1 MTRVPSEQTMEAM
14 RETIVETGRA
24 VEDKLGRLAVK
35 LTIVDSEDD
44 AAEWDL
50 RLLLSIAQA
59 E

>member
-1 MTRVPSEQTMEAM
+1 MEAM

-50 RLLLSIAQA
+50 ILLLSIAQA